1 MSGEAGA
8 VRGALQTEQGA
19 LQLEGDVTVSSQS
32 YEVALRATGPTAR
45 DESFRRAV
53 AMLATPTAEG
63 FDVLVQGQL

>member
-1 MSGEAGA
+1 M
-8 VRGALQTEQGA
+8 
-19 LQLEGDVTVSSQS
+19 TVSPQS